1 LLKQLAFF
9 LTPPVKIIPTNTD
22 DMNMLRP
29 HINEKNTGIKLV
41 SRSGA
46 YKTPAHRQPEF
57 ELILVKEGV
66 TKRLIGDKMETFTAG
81 EVIFLGSG
89 AGYSLLNENNYSQG
103 IQVSGTATSILLHFN
118 KDIFSQ
124 GFYQLE
130 ETVKINEFFARA
142 SRGIKIKGK
151 TMQVIAHR
159 MQVLLDAT
167 GFDRVIGMMEI
178 LHILSLSKEVEYITG
193 EARGAKMPIRCDRL
207 NDVYTYVADNYYK
220 DITLQSIASVAHLT
234 PPAFC
239 RVFKQ
244 QTKKHFIEYLNEVRI
259 SNACKYLAQSSLNI
273 SEIGFECGYKT
284 ISNFNK
290 IFKKITGFSP
300 KEYRLK
306 VFSEQHRVA

>member
-1 LLKQLAFF
+1 M
-9 LTPPVKIIPTNTD
+9 LTPPCEILQQTPF
-22 DMNMLRP
+22 DMTMLHP
-29 HINEKNTGIKLV
+29 HIKEKSASIKLV
-41 SRSGA
+41 SRSVP
-46 YKTPAHRQPEF
+46 YKKPVQRQPEF
-57 ELILVKEGV
+57 ELIFVKEGAI
-66 TKRLIGDKMETFTAG
+66 KRLIGDKMETFSAG
-81 EVIFLGSG
+81 EMVFLG
-89 AGYSLLNENNYSQG
+89 AGLSQSWSNEHNYSQG
-103 IQVSGTATSILLHFN
+103 IHVSGSTASIILHFN

-130 ETVKINEFFARA
+130 ETIKINEFFAKA
-142 SRGIKIKGK
+142 SRGIRVKGK
-151 TMQVIAHR
+151 TQQLIAHR
-159 MQVLLDAT
+159 MQVLVEAT
-167 GFDRVIGMMEI
+167 GFDKIIGLMEV
-178 LHILSLSKEVEYITG
+178 LHILSLSREVEYIAAEIG
-193 EARGAKMPIRCDRL
+193 GAKMPMRYDRL
-207 NDVYTYVADNYYK
+207 NEVYTYVADNYYR
-220 DITLQSIASVAHLT
+220 DITLQSIASIAHLT

-306 VFSEQHRVA
+306 AFNEQHRVA

>member
-1 LLKQLAFF
+1 VKNTPINTFKTLK
-9 LTPPVKIIPTNTD
+9 
-22 DMNMLRP
+22 MLRP
-29 HINEKNTGIKLV
+29 HINEKTASIKLV
-41 SRSGA
+41 SRSA
-46 YKTPAHRQPEF
+46 PYKTPAHRQPQF
-57 ELILVKEGV
+57 ELILMKEGAA
-66 TKRLIGDKMETFTAG
+66 KRLIGDKMETFNAG
-81 EVIFLGSG
+81 EMVFLGSG
-89 AGYSLLNENNYSQG
+89 LGQSWGNEGAYSQG
-103 IQVSGTATSILLHFN
+103 IQVTGTEKSILLHFN

-130 ETVKINEFFARA
+130 ETVKINDFFTRA
-142 SRGIKIKGK
+142 SRGIKVKGK
-151 TMQVIAHR
+151 TQQVIAHR
-159 MQVLLDAT
+159 MHILLEAT
-167 GFDRVIGMMEI
+167 GFDRIIGMMEV
-178 LHILSLSKEVEYITG
+178 LHILSLSREVEYIAG
-193 EARGAKMPIRCDRL
+193 EARGTKMPIRCDRL
-207 NDVYTYVADNYYK
+207 NEVYTYVADNYYK

-300 KEYRLK
+300 KEYRVK

>member
-1 LLKQLAFF
+1 M
-9 LTPPVKIIPTNTD
+9 T
-22 DMNMLRP
+22 MLRP
-29 HINEKNTGIKLV
+29 HINEKTASIKLV
-41 SRSGA
+41 SRSA
-46 YKTPAHRQPEF
+46 PYKTPAQRQPEF
-57 ELILVKEGV
+57 ELIFVKEG
-66 TKRLIGDKMETFTAG
+66 TAKRLIGDKMETFNAG
-81 EVIFLGSG
+81 EMVFLGSG
-89 AGYSLLNENNYSQG
+89 INQHWGNEHTYSQG
-103 IQVSGTATSILLHFN
+103 INVTGTAKSILLHFN

-130 ETVKINEFFARA
+130 EAVKINEFFTRA

-151 TMQVIAHR
+151 TQQVIAHR
-159 MQVLLDAT
+159 MHILLEAT
-167 GFDRVIGMMEI
+167 GFDRIIGMMEV
-178 LHILSLSKEVEYITG
+178 LHILSLSREVEYIAG

-207 NDVYTYVADNYYK
+207 NEVYTYVADNYYK

-259 SNACKYLAQSSLNI
+259 ANACKYLAQSSLNI

>member
-1 LLKQLAFF
+1 
-9 LTPPVKIIPTNTD
+9 
-22 DMNMLRP
+22 MNMLRP
-29 HINEKNTGIKLV
+29 HIIEKTASIKLV
-41 SRSGA
+41 SRSA
-46 YKTPAHRQPEF
+46 SYKTPAQRQPEF
-57 ELILVKEGV
+57 ELILMKEGTV
-66 TKRLIGDKMETFTAG
+66 KRLIGDKMETFGAG
-81 EVIFLGSG
+81 EMIFIGSG
-89 AGYSLLNENNYSQG
+89 LTQGWVSDHAYSQG
-103 IQVSGTATSILLHFN
+103 INVTGTAKSIQLHFN

-130 ETVKINEFFARA
+130 EAIKINDFFSRA
-142 SRGIKIKGK
+142 SRGIKVKGK
-151 TMQVIAHR
+151 TQQVIAHR
-159 MQVLLDAT
+159 MHLLLETT
-167 GFDRVIGMMEI
+167 GFDRIIGLMEV
-178 LHILSLSKEVEYITG
+178 LHILSLSREVEYIAG

-207 NDVYTYVADNYYK
+207 NEVYTYVADNYYK